1 MANGIANNGRSKK
14 KKISTPAEQSDKT
27 NICLSSFAKTP
38 SKGIIGFKGIST
50 RDELKEQIR
59 KGEYK
64 SIKISDRPIQ
74 IEQSTETAEPVKKD
88 MEIGD

>member
-1 MANGIANNGRSKK
+1 MANGIANNEKSKK
-14 KKISTPAEQSDKT
+14 KKISTPAEQRDKT

-59 KGEYK
+59 NGEYVA
-64 SIKISDRPIQ
+64 IKLSDKPLQ
-74 IEQSTETAEPVKKD
+74 TEQSAEKKD
-88 MEIGD
+88 IEIGD